1 MTLRIELVVTQGTFA
16 LDGGAWDVEN
26 NVWVIGN
33 DDEALVVDAAHD
45 ADAILEA
52 VGDRR
57 LTAVVCTH
65 AHNDHIN
72 AAVEVAEK
80 TGAPVFLHLDDRL
93 LWSHT
98 HPDYSP
104 SYVCDQ
110 RRIPIAGTEVEV
122 LHTPGHTPGA
132 ISLYLPELH
141 TVLTGDTLFAGGP
154 GATGRSFS
162 DFPTIIRSVRDR
174 LLTLPP
180 HTAVL
185 TGHGPSTTIAD
196 EAPHLHEWIARG
208 H

>member
-1 MTLRIELVVTQGTFA
+1 MGVRIEQVVTSGTFS
-16 LDGGAWDVEN
+16 LDGGSWDVDN
-26 NVWVIGN
+26 NVWIIGN

-45 ADAILEA
+45 ADAILA
-52 VGDRR
+52 ALGNRR

-72 AAVEVAEK
+72 AAPAVAEK

-93 LWSHT
+93 LWSQT
-98 HPDYSP
+98 HPEHSP
-104 SYVCDQ
+104 AYLCDQ
-110 RRIPIAGTEVEV
+110 RRLTVADTEIQV

-132 ISLYLPELH
+132 ISLYIPELD

-162 DFPTIIRSVRDR
+162 DFPTIIRSIRDR

-180 HTAVL
+180 HTTVL

-196 EAPHLHEWIARG
+196 EAAHLDDWITRG
-208 H
+208 Y

>member
-1 MTLRIELVVTQGTFA
+1 MSLRIQQVITQGTFA
-16 LDGGAWDVEN
+16 LDGGTWDVEN

-33 DDEALVVDAAHD
+33 DEEALVVDAAHN

-52 VGDRR
+52 VGERR

-80 TGAPVFLHLDDRL
+80 TGAPVYLHLDDHL
-93 LWSHT
+93 LWSHI
-98 HPDYSP
+98 HPDHSP
-104 SYVCDQ
+104 AYLCDQ
-110 RRIPIAGTEVEV
+110 RRITIAGTDVVV

-132 ISLYLPELH
+132 VSLYVPELN

-162 DFPTIIRSVRDR
+162 DFPTIIRSIRDR

-180 HTAVL
+180 NTEVL

-196 EAPHLHEWIARG
+196 EAPHLNDWIARG